1 MKISMFLCAL
11 GAFLVGCSSTGT
23 VNSEQLKYTQWQL
36 TQIGQDVIVDS
47 PVSLRFIE
55 ALQVNGFSG
64 CNRFFGLGKIEEG
77 QLFVRDMGM
86 TRKLCDEPVNKVEQM
101 LLNMLEIGVPAKIE
115 KGTLIF
121 SGQPRLTF
129 KSVISVAG

>member
-11 GAFLVGCSSTGT
+11 GAFLAGCSSTNV
-23 VNSEQLKYTQWQL
+23 VNSEQLKFTQWQL
-36 TQIGQDVIVDS
+36 THIDKKVIVDS
-47 PVSLRFIE
+47 SVSLRFIE

-64 CNRFFGLGKIEEG
+64 CNRFFGSGKIEAG
-77 QLFVRDMGM
+77 QLFVRNMGM
-86 TRKLCDEPVNKVEQM
+86 TRKLCDEPVHKVERM

-115 KGTLIF
+115 NDTLIF

-129 KSVISVAG
+129 KRAISVAG